1 MIDHLDNLLRH
12 LFLAQIDEI
21 SDERQIRFQ
30 PPDADWRS
38 YVANLT
44 INGSPR
50 NALNVYLVELKE
62 NRQRRSNERFQDIRE
77 GVVIERLAPHWLDCH
92 YFITAWSPATVT
104 EGVEPTLDEHAL
116 LYKVAAVLANNQPL
130 TPRQVYGP
138 GSLPATFPA
147 VLADVGLATQV
158 LTPEGFGKIGDFW
171 NTVAWRWKPGVL
183 LAVSLPLLLLPQ
195 AAGPMVTTRITE
207 YRVADGAAATDIWI
221 QIAGQTLDGAFPL
234 ADGSPAPLAGALV
247 RLETPAGAVL
257 QQQETDSQGRFTF
270 ANLRPGS
277 YRLRARVQGRGE
289 VLRDIQVPSPSGEYD
304 LIY

>member
-12 LFLAQIDEI
+12 LFIAGIDEI
-21 SDERQIRFQ
+21 THERQVRFQ

-62 NRQRRSNERFQDIRE
+62 NRQRRSNERFADIRE
-77 GVVIERLAPHWLDCH
+77 GVVIERLAPQWLDCH

-104 EGVEPTLDEHAL
+104 EGVEPALDEHAL
-116 LYKVAAVLANNQPL
+116 LYKVAAVLANHQPL
-130 TPRQVYGP
+130 TPRAVYRPGP
-138 GSLPATFPA
+138 LPATFPA
-147 VLADVGLATQV
+147 VLADRSLPTAV
-158 LTPEGFGKIGDFW
+158 LTTEGFTKMGDFW
-171 NTVAWRWKPGVL
+171 STVDWRWKPGIL
-183 LAVSLPLLLLPQ
+183 LIVSLPLLLLPQ
-195 AAGPMVTTRITE
+195 VAGPMVTTRITE
-207 YRVADGAAATDIWI
+207 FRVADGAAVTDIWI
-221 QIAGQTLDGAFPL
+221 QIAGLALDTAAPRP
-234 ADGSPAPLAGALV
+234 DGSPGPVAGAWV
-247 RLETPAGAVL
+247 RLESLTGEVL
-257 QQQETDSQGRFTF
+257 QQQETDALGRFTF

-289 VLRDIQVPSPSGEYD
+289 VLRVIQVPSPSGEYD